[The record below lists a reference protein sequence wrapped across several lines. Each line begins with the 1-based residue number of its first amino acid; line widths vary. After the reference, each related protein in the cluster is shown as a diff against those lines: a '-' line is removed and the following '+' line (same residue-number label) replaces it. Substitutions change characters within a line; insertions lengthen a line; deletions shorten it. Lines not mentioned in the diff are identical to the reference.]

1 MKHIDPI
8 GFLMIFLIH
17 FGWGKP
23 VQINPMYYKKPH
35 LGELMV
41 ALAGPATNLLLAVFG
56 ILLLIISSKIS

>member
-1 MKHIDPI
+1 MKTHPKSFETYRSYRIFDD
-8 GFLMIFLIH
+8 FLIH

-41 ALAGPATNLLLAVFG
+41 ALAGPATNLF
-56 ILLLIISSKIS
+56 